1 LFLEKKRMIKPIRT
15 DEETRGAI
23 LEQFWEELAG
33 MDITDITLRSGAG
46 VVGEHLHLP
55 VIGEPVV
62 INRRNKTIIKA
73 VDNAPVAREIIFVT
87 LKYLLGARDLPLAD
101 KWVNP
106 VEFVGGELYFR
117 SHSFKTGP
125 LEEKFACDPEG
136 FITAGRNWGG
146 SPQKMGDAAFT
157 LSALPRLPI
166 TFVLW
171 CADDEFPASV
181 KILFDA
187 SAEKHVPLGV
197 LAGFVNLTVKR
208 LL

>member
-1 LFLEKKRMIKPIRT
+1 MKPIRT

-23 LEQFWEELAG
+23 LEQFWEELAS
-33 MDITDITLRSGAG
+33 MDIADVARRSGAE
-46 VVGEHLHLP
+46 VIGEDLHLP
-55 VIGEPVV
+55 VIGESVV
-62 INRRNKTIIKA
+62 INRHNKTIMKS
-73 VDNAPVAREIIFVT
+73 VDNALVVREIIFVT
-87 LKYLLGARDLPLAD
+87 LKYLLGVQDLPPAG

-136 FITAGRNWGG
+136 FITAGRKWGG

-157 LSALPRLPI
+157 ISALPRLPI

-171 CADDEFPASV
+171 CADEEFPASV

-197 LAGFVNLTVKR
+197 LAGLVNLTVKR